1 MIRKVRVISLVLF
14 TSAILFGCSDPPVA
28 VSECPNVV
36 KHIKSVLKDKAPS
49 TSEMSTQC
57 KQATD
62 EQRGCVMAADKPMKI
77 LQCM

>member
-1 MIRKVRVISLVLF
+1 MIRKIRVIPMVLF
-14 TSAILFGCSDPPVA
+14 TSVILFGCSDPPVA
-28 VSECPNVV
+28 ASECPNVV

-49 TSEMSTQC
+49 SSEMSMQC

-62 EQRGCVMAADKPMKI
+62 EQRGCMMAADKPMKI

>member
-1 MIRKVRVISLVLF
+1 MFREALTIPMLF
-14 TSAILFGCSDPPVA
+14 LTSVILFGCSDPPVA

-49 TSEMSTQC
+49 SSEMSMQC